1 MTDSQNDRLWNDAYR
16 LASVLAKSY
25 DSKAPRP
32 AGRASSRWDFVI
44 NFRVAPRI
52 DQAGP
57 SARNLELP
65 GLNRPFELLRR
76 NEPACPRL
84 QRIRDNAGLGL
95 DEIAPGLPE
104 VRSFDDRHDTFDPVG
119 RDPSRDVIGAQE
131 AQRLLNSLLAVCPW
145 LCGFAE
151 DPAARPGSETVVAL
165 KEDGYAHGG
174 AQLAV

>member
-1 MTDSQNDRLWNDAYR
+1 MP
-16 LASVLAKSY
+16 VL
-25 DSKAPRP
+25 
-32 AGRASSRWDFVI
+32 
-44 NFRVAPRI
+44 
-52 DQAGP
+52 
-57 SARNLELP
+57 
-65 GLNRPFELLRR
+65 
-76 NEPACPRL
+76 
-84 QRIRDNAGLGL
+84 
-95 DEIAPGLPE
+95 IAPGLPE
-104 VRSFDDRHDTFDPVG
+104 VRSFDDRHDAFDPVG